1 MTLDVTHRSVAGI
14 LPDISD
20 AMPGKEGPPVNAEG
34 DGSGGGNTCLERSG
48 GIEGGLA
55 VAALAVRHAPHA
67 AAEGSL
73 AVAML
78 MIGAGRETVGLDL
91 GISVSGA
98 GVDGYMY
105 FADGDP
111 PHPLFVVDRLAAG
124 LAEATEK
131 AS

>member
-48 GIEGGLA
+48 GIEGSLA

-98 GVDGYMY
+98 GVDGY

-124 LAEATEK
+124 LAEVTEK
-131 AS
+131 SS